1 MTITFTAAND
11 WLPPGK
17 NCGSCGKRTCTDF
30 MEAVKAGTLKHDN
43 CPFYVPVTKTKPVGM
58 FPETEYSGIDVVGQK
73 YDFWLAPIPGEISA
87 RKIVL
92 PYRPDLVEKWDI
104 KKGDIVTG
112 RPSGAGCPVQ
122 HVISVLDA
130 NPITG
135 VITGYVVGPAYA
147 RGKEVKDV
155 MEYHMLGFEGRA
167 MVIGETPQFGKRY
180 SFLPG
185 TCMMGRAHTGLVNTV
200 IGKPW
205 GLQVRIENI
214 IIM

>member
-1 MTITFTAAND
+1 MTTTSIVEND
-11 WLPPGK
+11 WTPPGK
-17 NCGSCGKRTCTDF
+17 NCGACGKKSCIEFTD
-30 MEAVKAGTLKHDN
+30 ALKAGSMKPEH
-43 CPFYVPVTKTKPVGM
+43 CPFYVPQIKKEIFDPTQGA
-58 FPETEYSGIDVVGQK
+58 EYNGIDVVGQK

-87 RKIVL
+87 RKIIL

-122 HVISVLDA
+122 HVVQVLDA

-167 MVIGETPQFGKRY
+167 MVLGETPQFGKRY

-185 TCMMGRAHTGLVNTV
+185 SCMMGRAHTGLVNTV

-205 GLQVRIENI
+205 GLQVRIEDI